1 MRIAAG
7 CVLWGLAGCALAQ
20 GVTISGTNTLR
31 IERYDTDG
39 AVASS
44 PFPFTTSTGYDE
56 LVLNLAYQ
64 PSSFDRWQ
72 GLFAGVANDSRYR
85 SADRGFVPERMLLAR
100 ENGEAAIPYRLE
112 AGDFFAFTSLRT
124 QQRPLKGVAV
134 ELQPVHADAG
144 LRSSLLLFGGA
155 FQPTWR
161 HYQWSEDNSLGLSW
175 LVETG
180 GARFT
185 LNALRNERGAN
196 AAFATPDLSQSVA
209 SIAAE
214 VPFRLGASA
223 WRAEAEV
230 AMLRG
235 DSGVAVPTQDGDG
248 GNSGV
253 FAQLSGTLATTPL
266 AWRLRGERYGR
277 DYRPFGS
284 AVPSDRRAAE
294 AHVSWQSPQALL
306 WRARLQDYRDG
317 LESGNPLD
325 TQVIGAAVSGPIAP
339 WNATMSVDVFRQDL
353 ERTDGT
359 LDQRL
364 LTANAF
370 LSRGFGPLAA
380 QLGLLYQRVE
390 DHLAAGASPRTRQV
404 SLSVAAPLRFGDVTG
419 SISPGLTWREIT
431 GAPSATRDVG
441 ATLQLALFGGP
452 HRLSLNAGRV
462 SQDPSLAPSPEVATV
477 NFGLDYRYRWGRHE
491 LGADIVVFDR
501 KPRPGEKT
509 EAYRAGISW
518 VYAFDHVPAA
528 AMPPT
533 GAASIASAATGPVP
547 RDAGLLG
554 AIAPG
559 DPLDATLTR
568 LSASGVS
575 GGTRLPGAVVF
586 EARLLREVD
595 ERQRVA
601 LVHAGGL
608 VDRAALLV
616 SLAPSAGPQD
626 AERTYDAVRRAL
638 IERYGR
644 PASTF
649 EEGTFAPG
657 YAGLIAT
664 GRLVRIAEWKTDRGT
679 LRLGIPRRT
688 DGAVRIEI
696 HHARTFPGPRDPGW
710 GLDSLR

>member
-1 MRIAAG
+1 MRIAAAA
-7 CVLWGLAGCALAQ
+7 VLWGLAGFALAQ
-20 GVTISGTNTLR
+20 GLTISGTNTVR

-39 AVASS
+39 AVAAS
-44 PFPFTTSTGYDE
+44 PFPFTTNTGYDE
-56 LVLNLAYQ
+56 LVLNFAYQ

-72 GLFAGVANDSRYR
+72 GLFSGLANDSRYR
-85 SADRGFVPERMLLAR
+85 SADRGFVPERMLIAR

-124 QQRPLKGVAV
+124 QQRPLKGAAI
-134 ELQPVHADAG
+134 ELQPVHAQAG

-155 FQPTWR
+155 FQPSWR
-161 HYQWSEDNSLGLSW
+161 HFQWSDDNSLGLSW
-175 LVETG
+175 LVEMDA
-180 GARFT
+180 ARLTF
-185 LNALRNERGAN
+185 NALRNERGAN
-196 AAFATPDLSQSVA
+196 AALAAPDLAQTVA

-214 VPFRLGASA
+214 APFRLGASS

-235 DSGVAVPTQDGDG
+235 DSGVPVPPLGGDG

-253 FAQLSGTLATTPL
+253 FAQISGTLATTPL

-294 AHVSWQSPQALL
+294 AHVSWQSPSALL
-306 WRARLQDYRDG
+306 WRARVQDYRDG
-317 LESGNPLD
+317 RESGSPLD
-325 TQVIGAAVSGPIAP
+325 TQVVGAAVSGPIAP
-339 WNATMSVDVFRQDL
+339 WNATMSADVFRRDV
-353 ERTDGT
+353 ERADGS
-359 LDQRL
+359 LDQRQL
-364 LTANAF
+364 VANTF
-370 LSRGFGPLAA
+370 FSRSFGPLAA
-380 QLGLLYQRVE
+380 QLGFLHQRV
-390 DHLAAGASPRTRQV
+390 DDRLAADASPRTSQV
-404 SLSVAAPLRFGDVTG
+404 SFSVAAPLRLGNMTG
-419 SISPGLTWREIT
+419 SVSPGLTWRRIT

-462 SQDPSLAPSPEVATV
+462 SQDPSLALSPDVATV

-491 LGADIVVFDR
+491 FGADVVVFDR
-501 KPRPGEKT
+501 NPRPGEKT
-509 EAYRAGISW
+509 EAYRAGLSW
-518 VYAFDHVPAA
+518 VFSFEHLPAA
-528 AMPPT
+528 ALPLV
-533 GAASIASAATGPVP
+533 GAAAIASASTGPVP
-547 RDAGLLG
+547 RDSGLLA

-559 DPLDATLTR
+559 DELDATLTR
-568 LSASGVS
+568 LSASGIS

-595 ERQRVA
+595 ERQRVVLA
-601 LVHAGGL
+601 HGSGRI
-608 VDRAALLV
+608 DRAALLV
-616 SLAPSAGPQD
+616 SLAPSAGPHD
-626 AERTYDAVRRAL
+626 AERSYDAVRRAL

-649 EEGTFAPG
+649 EEGSFAAG
-657 YAGLIAT
+657 YAGLIAA
-664 GRLVRIAEWKTDRGT
+664 GRLVRIAEWKTERGT

-688 DGAVRIEI
+688 DGAVRIEV
-696 HHARTFPGPRDPGW
+696 HHARTFPGPRDPAW